1 MSTASLSKRG
11 MTRTQKRL
19 HLKNLGN
26 FLLNLPLMMII
37 LVPLIYTISISVMPS
52 DEIYQNHLIPTSVD
66 FVNYV
71 KAFTNP
77 SYSFL
82 RFILNSFIVSTCVML
97 GQMVT
102 CSMAA
107 FSFSFLEFKGKKFLF
122 LIILATMMVPGEAT
136 IIANYLTV
144 SSWGWLDSYQALIVP
159 YLTSAMGIFLLRQN
173 YLTFAKELHEAARL
187 DGCGN
192 WRFLASIV
200 TPLSRPAL
208 GALGAYIFLNTWNQY
223 MWPLLV
229 TNSASYRTVQI
240 GISML
245 YDIDAEALGLM
256 MAGVVIV
263 IVPSLSIFIFMQKQ
277 LINGLMAGAVKG

>member
-1 MSTASLSKRG
+1 MQHRALKKTARNMGS
-11 MTRTQKRL
+11 
-19 HLKNLGN
+19 
-26 FLLNLPLMMII
+26 FLLNVPLLAVI
-37 LVPLIYTISISVMPS
+37 LVPLLYTLLISIMPAS
-52 DEIYQNHLIPTSVD
+52 EIYKNRLIPSAIQLS
-66 FVNYV
+66 NYV

-77 SYSFL
+77 SYPFV
-82 RFILNSFIVSTCVML
+82 RFIFNSLIVSTTVML

-107 FSFSFLEFKGKKFLF
+107 FAFAFLDFKGKKVLF
-122 LIILATMMVPGEAT
+122 ILILATMMVPAEAT
-136 IIANYLTV
+136 IIANYLSI
-144 SSWGWLDSYQALIVP
+144 SSLGWLDTYQALILP

-187 DGCGN
+187 DGCSN
-192 WRFLASIV
+192 ARFLVSVVA
-200 TPLSRPAL
+200 PLSRPAL
-208 GALGAYIFLNTWNQY
+208 GALGAYVFLNTWNQY

-229 TNSASYRTVQI
+229 TNTAARRTVQI

>member
-1 MSTASLSKRG
+1 MTARAATPGRAMSTRARK
-11 MTRTQKRL
+11 
-19 HLKNLGN
+19 HWKNFGN
-26 FLLNLPLMMII
+26 LLLNLPLMAII
-37 LVPLIYTISISVMPS
+37 LVPLLYTLSISVMPP
-52 DEIYQNHLIPTSVD
+52 DEIYKNHLLPSSVNLA
-66 FVNYV
+66 NYV
-71 KAFTNP
+71 NAFTNP
-77 SYSFL
+77 NYNFPRL
-82 RFILNSFIVSTCVML
+82 IFNSFTVSLSVMI
-97 GQMVT
+97 GQMIT

-107 FSFSFLEFKGKKFLF
+107 FAFSFLEFKGKKVIFLC
-122 LIILATMMVPGEAT
+122 ILATMMVPGEAT
-136 IIANYLTV
+136 IIANYLTI
-144 SSWGWLDSYQALIVP
+144 SRWGWLDSYQALILP

-187 DGCGN
+187 DGCSN

-200 TPLSRPAL
+200 VPLSRPAL

-229 TNSASYRTVQI
+229 TNSANYRTVQI

-256 MAGVVIV
+256 MAGVIIV

>member
-1 MSTASLSKRG
+1 
-11 MTRTQKRL
+11 MTTQALLRKGLTSTQKRRY
-19 HLKNLGN
+19 LKNFGN
-26 FLLNLPLMMII
+26 LLLCLPLMLVI
-37 LVPLIYTISISVMPS
+37 LVPLLYTLSISVMPA
-52 DEIYQNHLIPTSVD
+52 DEIYKNHLIPTSIN
-66 FVNYV
+66 FSNYV

-77 SYSFL
+77 NYSFM

-97 GQMVT
+97 GQMAT

-107 FSFSFLEFKGKKFLF
+107 FAFSFLEFKGKKVLF
-122 LIILATMMVPGEAT
+122 LCILATMMVPGEAT

-144 SSWGWLDSYQALIVP
+144 SRWGWLDSYQALIVP

-173 YLTFAKELHEAARL
+173 YLTFARELHEAARL
-187 DGCGN
+187 DGCSN
-192 WRFLASIV
+192 WRFLRSIV
-200 TPLSRPAL
+200 IPLSRPAL
-208 GALGAYIFLNTWNQY
+208 GALGAYVFLSTWNQY

-229 TNSASYRTVQI
+229 TNSSEYRTVQV

-256 MAGVVIV
+256 MAGVIVV